1 VVEFL
6 QSTFRLPNKL
16 AQKFSE
22 WRGIPPAISTPAAT
36 AVTTK
41 ALTVTRRSADLSAVP
56 FAAKSAF
63 KRAVSDDQK
72 VVAKVPKRSLPH
84 RVSRLTSLL
93 GGRTPGQL
101 RTDLSTKI
109 DASRIAM
116 GCCLRR
122 RRVFADSGFVSDATT
137 SSEGVRTT
145 SRYLESR
152 MSRVGLQ
159 ELLERSPVGLQQLLE
174 RTQGRSGG
182 EILHSRLPS
191 ASAFGQL

>member
-1 VVEFL
+1 MEFL

-22 WRGIPPAISTPAAT
+22 WRGIPPALSTPAAT

-41 ALTVTRRSADLSAVP
+41 ALTVPPRSADLSAVP
-56 FAAKSAF
+56 FAAKSTF
-63 KRAVSDDQK
+63 KRAVSDEQK
-72 VVAKVPKRSLPH
+72 VVKRSLPH

-116 GCCLRR
+116 GRCLRR
-122 RRVFADSGFVSDATT
+122 SRVFAGSGFVTDATT
-137 SSEGVRTT
+137 SSEGVRTI

-152 MSRVGLQ
+152 TSRVGLQ
-159 ELLERSPVGLQQLLE
+159 ELLEQSPVGLQQLLE

-182 EILHSRLPS
+182 EILHSGLPS
-191 ASAFGQL
+191 ASAFGQV